1 LFVNHFFNVKINLTF
16 FSGDRGNLS
25 HSLLKVGSGQPYLR
39 SAGKALQAK
48 IHPGAHDLEGF
59 ATAGMG
65 LLQFKNITNIDF
77 QSHCITPSATGSV
90 PMGSKAAKGSDPV
103 AAFEPMG
110 TDPAVY

>member
-90 PMGSKAAKGSDPV
+90 PMG
-103 AAFEPMG
+103 